1 MAFASYDELMADVA
15 KYLKRQDLTAII
27 PDFVMFAESYFDKNI
42 YVNARRTSFVST
54 PTANVFST
62 PSDMKKAIQAYY
74 LGRILDF
81 FPLGFESTYA
91 GGDGNVIAH
100 GWQLM
105 GNQITLSVPQLG
117 QIFQLDYY
125 TILEGLSSTN
135 ESNWLL
141 EDAPEVYLAGVLHE
155 AFSYV
160 RDEERAG
167 YWLQKRDAAIQSY
180 IDDDTAKRSP
190 AAQLTIRAG

>member
-1 MAFASYDELMADVA
+1 MAFSTYDQMIADVA
-15 KYLKRQDLTAII
+15 KYLKRQDLAAMI

-42 YVNARRTSFVST
+42 YVNARRTTFTST
-54 PTANVFST
+54 PTENVFAV

-81 FPLGFESTYA
+81 FPLGFESAYA

-105 GNQITLSVPQLG
+105 GNEITLSVPQLG

-125 TILEGLSSTN
+125 TVLVGLSTGN

-141 EDAPEVYLAGVLHE
+141 EAAPDVYLAGVLYE

-190 AAQLTIRAG
+190 TAQLTIRAG